1 MATSEYVLP
10 VGVTQVTSE
19 FVVQCVVD
27 ERNVLEADFL
37 VHGKYPTVQND
48 KA

>member
-10 VGVTQVTSE
+10 VGIVQVTSE

-27 ERNVLEADFL
+27 GRNVDFL
-37 VHGKYPTVQND
+37 VHGKSPTMQND